1 MQTVQHVTGVATQG
15 NSAITYGDQWTTSF
29 QLQTS
34 QDGRSWATFGP
45 RGSELVYLEGNKDKN
60 SVVYHAFEPPLAA
73 RYVRLCPKSWN
84 DTDSW
89 NVPCLR
95 WEVFTLEGRGDA
107 FDWLRE
113 RGGAVV
119 RRRPWHD
126 RAREGAL
133 WIHAPADVIGGAP
146 VWQGETPVF
155 PQEGAP
161 VMGCAVAKVVGEA
174 APQHEEMARE
184 ASKMIIKITS
194 VDHDSGRVGMYFNFN
209 RNDVGLEIRDP
220 RRRDDD
226 GHNAR
231 HRKTMYIMVTHAPA
245 NGGKRQTGQVVVWG
259 NKRGGSTGDAHGR
272 FNSRPIKPAVRQF
285 SVGDILVVES
295 IHFREKDGGA
305 PPPAAASSCACQIL

>member
-1 MQTVQHVTGVATQG
+1 MSSVHIAPEEECGQCGSSLVQTYEMLK
-15 NSAITYGDQWTTSF
+15 S
-29 QLQTS
+29 QL
-34 QDGRSWATFGP
+34 D
-45 RGSELVYLEGNKDKN
+45 LEGNMPDVF
-60 SVVYHAFEPPLAA
+60 SRACAMLGVSAEGPILDQAA
-73 RYVRLCPKSWN
+73 RCRAALHGDGSRPRPKPE
-84 DTDSW
+84 D
-89 NVPCLR
+89 
-95 WEVFTLEGRGDA
+95 
-107 FDWLRE
+107 
-113 RGGAVV
+113 VV
-119 RRRPWHD
+119 
-126 RAREGAL
+126 EE
-133 WIHAPADVIGGAP
+133 AP

-161 VMGCAVAKVVGEA
+161 VMGCAVAKVVAVVKVEA
-174 APQHEEMARE
+174 APQHEEMGRKE
-184 ASKMIIKITS
+184 GKMIIKITS

-209 RNDVGLEIRDP
+209 RNEVGLEIRDP

-295 IHFREKDGGA
+295 IHSREKDGGA

>member
-1 MQTVQHVTGVATQG
+1 MSSVHIAPEEEGGQCGSSLVQTYEMLK
-15 NSAITYGDQWTTSF
+15 S
-29 QLQTS
+29 QL
-34 QDGRSWATFGP
+34 D
-45 RGSELVYLEGNKDKN
+45 LEGNMPDVF
-60 SVVYHAFEPPLAA
+60 SRACVMLGVPAEGAILDQAA
-73 RYVRLCPKSWN
+73 RCRAALLGDGSRPRPKPE
-84 DTDSW
+84 D
-89 NVPCLR
+89 
-95 WEVFTLEGRGDA
+95 
-107 FDWLRE
+107 
-113 RGGAVV
+113 VV
-119 RRRPWHD
+119 K
-126 RAREGAL
+126 E
-133 WIHAPADVIGGAP
+133 APVLFVVKEAP

-295 IHFREKDGGA
+295 IHFREKDAGA
-305 PPPAAASSCACQIL
+305 PPPPAASSCACQIL

>member
-1 MQTVQHVTGVATQG
+1 MSKVLAAPEGGQCGTPLVQIYEMLK
-15 NSAITYGDQWTTSF
+15 S
-29 QLQTS
+29 QL
-34 QDGRSWATFGP
+34 DI
-45 RGSELVYLEGNKDKN
+45 EGNMPDVF
-60 SVVYHAFEPPLAA
+60 SRACVMLGVSAEGPILDQAA
-73 RYVRLCPKSWN
+73 RCRAALLGDGSRPRPKPE
-84 DTDSW
+84 D
-89 NVPCLR
+89 
-95 WEVFTLEGRGDA
+95 
-107 FDWLRE
+107 
-113 RGGAVV
+113 VV
-119 RRRPWHD
+119 K
-126 RAREGAL
+126 E
-133 WIHAPADVIGGAP
+133 APVLFVVKEAP

-209 RNDVGLEIRDP
+209 RNEVGLEIRDP

>member
-1 MQTVQHVTGVATQG
+1 MSSVHIAPEEEGGQCGSSLVQTYEMLK
-15 NSAITYGDQWTTSF
+15 S
-29 QLQTS
+29 QL
-34 QDGRSWATFGP
+34 D
-45 RGSELVYLEGNKDKN
+45 LEGNMPDVF
-60 SVVYHAFEPPLAA
+60 SRACVMLGVPAEGAILDQAA
-73 RYVRLCPKSWN
+73 RCRAALLGDGSRPRPKPE
-84 DTDSW
+84 D
-89 NVPCLR
+89 
-95 WEVFTLEGRGDA
+95 
-107 FDWLRE
+107 
-113 RGGAVV
+113 VV
-119 RRRPWHD
+119 K
-126 RAREGAL
+126 E
-133 WIHAPADVIGGAP
+133 APVLFVVKEAP

-295 IHFREKDGGA
+295 IHFREKDAGA
-305 PPPAAASSCACQIL
+305 PPAASSCACQIL

>member
-1 MQTVQHVTGVATQG
+1 MSSVHIAPEEEGGQCGSSLVQTYEMLK
-15 NSAITYGDQWTTSF
+15 S
-29 QLQTS
+29 QL
-34 QDGRSWATFGP
+34 D
-45 RGSELVYLEGNKDKN
+45 LEGNMPDVF
-60 SVVYHAFEPPLAA
+60 SRACVMLGAPAEGAILDQAA
-73 RYVRLCPKSWN
+73 RCRAALLGDGSRPRPKPE
-84 DTDSW
+84 D
-89 NVPCLR
+89 
-95 WEVFTLEGRGDA
+95 
-107 FDWLRE
+107 
-113 RGGAVV
+113 VV
-119 RRRPWHD
+119 K
-126 RAREGAL
+126 E
-133 WIHAPADVIGGAP
+133 APVLFVVKEAP

-161 VMGCAVAKVVGEA
+161 VIGCAVAKVVGEA

-295 IHFREKDGGA
+295 IHFREKDAGA
-305 PPPAAASSCACQIL
+305 PPPPAASSCACQIL